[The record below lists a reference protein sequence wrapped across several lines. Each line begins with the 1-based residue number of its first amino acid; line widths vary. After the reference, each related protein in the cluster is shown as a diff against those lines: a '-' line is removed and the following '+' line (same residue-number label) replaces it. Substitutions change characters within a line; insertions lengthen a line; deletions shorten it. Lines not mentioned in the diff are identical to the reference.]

1 MSDGDCNLYHWERIC
16 EPRVY
21 IHVPG
26 SFMLGALR
34 CVQLVNI
41 WGGLSFFFSI
51 KKMEKSVAFPPIGVK
66 SFSQKQCLPFPDTLS
81 PNKSEV

>member
-41 WGGLSFFFSI
+41 WGGLSFFFFPLKKW
-51 KKMEKSVAFPPIGVK
+51 KKMLLF
-66 SFSQKQCLPFPDTLS
+66 LPLG
-81 PNKSEV
+81 

>member
-41 WGGLSFFFSI
+41 WGGLSFFF
-51 KKMEKSVAFPPIGVK
+51 FH
-66 SFSQKQCLPFPDTLS
+66 
-81 PNKSEV
+81 